1 MAEQYEMSK
10 GVTVSSHEHGAN
22 AGINDFDELAP
33 AVKEGFTVNDQ
44 RDMQRMGK
52 KQEFRRNF
60 HFLTTV
66 GFTCCVVSL
75 PVLPLDSKDGLRDLT
90 HDRWEHGKS

>member
-1 MAEQYEMSK
+1 MAEQYEMDK
-10 GVTVSSHEHGAN
+10 GVNVSSHEHGAN
-22 AGINDFDELAP
+22 ADIDNFDELAP

-60 HFLTTV
+60 HLLTTI
-66 GFTCCVVSL
+66 GFTCCVVSNFQRYL
-75 PVLPLDSKDGLRDLT
+75 SATRG
-90 HDRWEHGKS
+90 